1 MIICVHLN
9 GGLDTR
15 AHTRTDNSKDTKL
28 NIKTN
33 KEIKKTKNHNK
44 EKHCNSAGQRI

>member
-1 MIICVHLN
+1 MEVW
-9 GGLDTR
+9 
-15 AHTRTDNSKDTKL
+15 AHTRTYNSKDTKL

-44 EKHCNSAGQRI
+44 EKHCSSAGQRI